1 MYTGLQHLHSYLAWI
16 VLLTLIIA
24 IGASFMAWISGKPF
38 TPQSRKLALPALITT
53 HLQWLF
59 GVVLYFVSPLGFNL
73 FSTEGFMSNAVTRL
87 YAVEHPFTMII
98 GVILITIGFARAK
111 RGSDPKKQHF
121 SIWAFYLAGL
131 LLILI
136 RIPWQAWP

>member
-1 MYTGLQHLHSYLAWI
+1 MYTGLQHLHSYLAYLVLITI
-16 VLLTLIIA
+16 VVAIIV
-24 IGASFMAWISGKPF
+24 SFSAWLSGKPF
-38 TPQSRKLALPALITT
+38 TDKSRKLALPALITT

-87 YAVEHPFTMII
+87 YAVEHPFTMIL
-98 GVILITIGFARAK
+98 GVVLITIGFARAK
-111 RGSDPKKQHF
+111 RGKDAKKQHF

-131 LLILI
+131 ILILS
-136 RIPWQAWP
+136 RIPWQTWP